1 MPFASSQAN
10 RISDRICDQYRI
22 KPDFPWKSKNNG
34 VFRHLNS
41 GKWFGPIMN
50 GRRGLVTK
58 DGDEQNVDIINL
70 KSNTLPVD
78 GQSVFPA
85 YHMNHKYWVS
95 VVLDDQLGDD
105 DVMRLIDESFRLT
118 GKQG

>member
-1 MPFASSQAN
+1 M
-10 RISDRICDQYRI
+10 
-22 KPDFPWKSKNNG
+22 DFPWKSKNNKDNG
-34 VFRHLNS
+34 VFRHLDSN
-41 GKWFGPIMN
+41 KWFGLIIN

-58 DGDEQNVDIINL
+58 DDDEQNVDIINL

-78 GQSVFPA
+78 GKSVFPA
-85 YHMNHKYWVS
+85 YHMNHKYWIS